1 MSSPALVVTPLRLRP
16 LSIGDLLDEGVRLYR
31 HNWIQLV
38 TIAAIVTVP
47 MATLQFGSTFL
58 SASAMW
64 PTGTARYSGDALLL
78 LGQLGQM
85 IVGLIDGVL
94 SGLMLGAMIYV
105 AGQSYLGR
113 RVLTGQAY
121 RYSIRRYLVTLGAS
135 ILTGLLLFVLLLG
148 SIIPCVGWLG
158 GPPVIA
164 FVMVNLSVLIV
175 PVVMLEGK
183 GVGASMRRSWALAKS
198 QFWRILLVVVV
209 LYLFGLALVGGPT
222 YAATLLVLLLTQNPA
237 LLAFVSVATGALVNL
252 AATPIQGVCLTLLYY
267 DARVRRE
274 AFDLA
279 VLVGDE
285 SPPENERES
294 LFTRS
299 DWKTLGLLMLVAI
312 PAAGLLLFLWP
323 LFLLGAMGAMRGI
336 P

>member
-1 MSSPALVVTPLRLRP
+1 MSSPALVVEPLRLRP

-31 HNWIQLV
+31 RNWIQLV

-47 MATLQFGSTFL
+47 IATLQFGFTFL

-64 PTGTARYSGDALLL
+64 PTGTTRYSGDSWLI
-78 LGQLGQM
+78 GQVGQM

-105 AGQSYLGR
+105 AGQSYLGH
-113 RVLTGQAY
+113 RVPTGQAY

-135 ILTGLLLFVLLLG
+135 ILTGLLLFALVLA

-222 YAATLLVLLLTQNPA
+222 YVASLLVLLLTQNPA
-237 LLAFVSVATGALVNL
+237 LLAFVSVATSTLVNL

-267 DARVRRE
+267 DARIRRE

-279 VLVGDE
+279 MLIGDE
-285 SPPENERES
+285 SPPENEREP

-323 LFLLGAMGAMRGI
+323 LFLFGAMGAMQGI